1 MSELDDNPF
10 PLIDD
15 VYHEWLECGRRCTGT
30 RTDGKPCRAICR
42 KVAYEWFWP
51 GTSDR
56 CIHHADGLDC
66 RSREIAN
73 IASKSEAATLE
84 KYSPFHRA
92 RKLKEIRRAGQA
104 RTAAVRRSASS
115 PVEPTSRRANGAMGQ
130 LTFAFAA
137 SPAAQQP
144 PGFGTGPRSLAAQL
158 EEPPQ
163 LEPGPKPTVSNA
175 IEIKKGESN

>member
-56 CIHHADGLDC
+56 CPHHVDGLDL
-66 RSREIAN
+66 RSREIAD
-73 IASKSEAATLE
+73 IASRSDAARPE

-92 RKLKEIRRAGQA
+92 GSS
-104 RTAAVRRSASS
+104 RS
-115 PVEPTSRRANGAMGQ
+115 R
-130 LTFAFAA
+130 
-137 SPAAQQP
+137 
-144 PGFGTGPRSLAAQL
+144 PGGRL
-158 EEPPQ
+158 
-163 LEPGPKPTVSNA
+163 
-175 IEIKKGESN
+175 